1 MKYQKIV
8 LAMSVVCAILFCGC
22 QEQQAGP
29 TVDESQVNRKIVDTY
44 SDLMIQNAVIAQ
56 HTLYPYHFVNN
67 SPLLNSLGERDLAV
81 LIQHFQENP
90 GQLTVQQGKTDA
102 ILYQSRAQTVY
113 EKLLAGGISDS
124 KIKIVSGMPGGD
136 GMQSNAVIEILETE
150 KTTDMGQSLDMG
162 FSSGSN

>member
-1 MKYQKIV
+1 MKLKTVFVIG
-8 LAMSVVCAILFCGC
+8 LCCSILLVGC

-67 SPLLNSLGERDLAV
+67 SALLNNLGERDLAV

-90 GQLTVQQGKTDA
+90 GQIAVQQGKTDKL
-102 ILYQSRAQTVY
+102 LYQSRAQTVY
-113 EKLLAGGISDS
+113 EKLLAGGVPDS
-124 KIKIVSGMPGGD
+124 KIKIVSEMPGGD
-136 GMQSNAVIEILETE
+136 GIQSNAVIEILATE
-150 KTTDMGQSLDMG
+150 KTSSPSGGMDMGVE
-162 FSSGSN
+162 F